1 MGKHKKGHN
10 SGIHRIWR
18 GGKTKRKQRKYT
30 YNKTMGS
37 VRKYDEW
44 KRSQLN
50 RQSKQQVLKN
60 FRDSVDAVRKR
71 KKAGLLIIELKN
83 NKIPKGLPVGGKKD
97 RSVRGKY
104 TRKSRGGSLA
114 GSASAPRPSPSV
126 SAKKYKGRHRRGND
140 GNWWRSVPNKKG
152 VHRWV
157 RIRDVD
163 AAAAA
168 QPTSSEQKEKTRSK
182 KKGPSQKRTC
192 KRRRVRKEAD
202 GSLNQ
207 ENMEHNRK
215 CERKYMMVD
224 NPWMKKVLSTKK
236 PPHLF
241 HIVQQRLADLKK
253 KT

>member
-1 MGKHKKGHN
+1 MGKNKKGHN

-18 GGKTKRKQRKYT
+18 GGKTKRKKRKKRKYT

-60 FRDSVDAVRKR
+60 FRESVDAVRKR
-71 KKAGLLIIELKN
+71 KNAGLLIIELKN

-97 RSVRGKY
+97 RRVRGKY

-114 GSASAPRPSPSV
+114 GSA
-126 SAKKYKGRHRRGND
+126 
-140 GNWWRSVPNKKG
+140 
-152 VHRWV
+152 
-157 RIRDVD
+157 
-163 AAAAA
+163 
-168 QPTSSEQKEKTRSK
+168 SSEQKEKTRSK

-192 KRRRVRKEAD
+192 KRRRVRKETD

-207 ENMEHNRK
+207 EDMEHNRK
-215 CERKYMMVD
+215 CERKYMMAD

-236 PPHLF
+236 PSHLF
-241 HIVQQRLADLKK
+241 QMIQQRLADLKK